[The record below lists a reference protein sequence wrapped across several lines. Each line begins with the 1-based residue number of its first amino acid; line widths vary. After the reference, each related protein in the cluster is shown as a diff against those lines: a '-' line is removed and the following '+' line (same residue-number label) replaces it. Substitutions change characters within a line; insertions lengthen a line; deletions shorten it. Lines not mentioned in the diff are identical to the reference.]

1 MISSLSCFYLQGI
14 FHLARSREGNYPVTY
29 CNLLH
34 KSSRCW
40 LTKAWLSSVLC
51 ISAVARELDAQQLRL
66 THDRGRLR
74 AAGGEALHDPLELLP
89 PPASHLP
96 PASHTMTVSQ
106 AVELR
111 PVVLSV
117 HSAVLL
123 LDNCN

>member
-14 FHLARSREGNYPVTY
+14 FHLARSREGNYHVTY

-66 THDRGRLR
+66 THDRGGLR
-74 AAGGEALHDPLELLP
+74 AEGGEALHDPLQFLPPTSLLP
-89 PPASHLP
+89 PSNTINVVN
-96 PASHTMTVSQ
+96 SSSQ
-106 AVELR
+106 ELR
-111 PVVLSV
+111 SVVQCIPLCFS
-117 HSAVLL
+117 
-123 LDNCN
+123 